1 MKEPTEQKKQQ
12 KRTKKNQPRAIIC
25 CVLNYKDKGNILKNC
40 EKLKRSNIYV
50 NEDFSQETLREK
62 EDKVAYLNYRLIVVR
77 GKDIEI

>member
-1 MKEPTEQKKQQ
+1 M
-12 KRTKKNQPRAIIC
+12 
-25 CVLNYKDKGNILKNC
+25 LNYKDKGNILKNC
-40 EKLKRSNIYV
+40 EKLKRSNVYV